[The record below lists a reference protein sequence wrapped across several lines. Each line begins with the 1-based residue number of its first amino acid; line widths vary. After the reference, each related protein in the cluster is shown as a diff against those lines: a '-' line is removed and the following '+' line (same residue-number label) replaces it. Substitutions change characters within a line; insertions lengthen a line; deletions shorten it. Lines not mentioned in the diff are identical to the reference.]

1 MTTEEALLKLTDST
15 AGAIAEV
22 LRMFCADGVE
32 RVEPTIIPHG
42 VPPLQE
48 IPVPA
53 VAASVSYINGVT
65 GGNIFVM
72 TRVGVQRLAAAMMGM
87 DASTVEE
94 NDELSELELS
104 AAGEAMNQMMAAAAA
119 ATSTVLGQ
127 DVEIGPP
134 ETQFFATAEEAAEVY
149 EATPHMTTVGF
160 TLLGEPCRLVQLVP
174 NAFVVRMTRA
184 LDALE
189 AETAGS
195 AGAGRDGRAGVHRDS
210 IRRVPVRVWA
220 ELGRTRMP
228 VGQAVG
234 LPPGAVVDL
243 TSAPDDPVRLFMN
256 GRCFA
261 TGRLLLVENEWAVR
275 VEEVLAGPQ
284 IATDEDKGG
293 TN

>member
-1 MTTEEALLKLTDST
+1 MTTNEALLKLTDST
-15 AGAIAEV
+15 ADAIVDV
-22 LRMFCADGVE
+22 LRMFCSEGVE
-32 RVEPTIIPHG
+32 RANATVVPRG
-42 VPPLQE
+42 VAPLKQ

-53 VAASVSYINGVT
+53 VAASVSYVDGVT

-72 TRVGVQRLAAAMMGM
+72 TRAGVQRLAAAMMGM
-87 DASTVEE
+87 DPAAVEE

-119 ATSTVLGQ
+119 ATSVVLGEE
-127 DVEIGPP
+127 VEIGPP
-134 ETQFFATAEEAAEVY
+134 ETRFFTTPEEAEEVY
-149 EATPHMTTVGF
+149 ETTPHTTTVGF

-174 NAFVVRMTRA
+174 NAFIVRMTRA
-184 LDALE
+184 LAELE
-189 AETAGS
+189 AETIGS
-195 AGAGRDGRAGVHRDS
+195 AGASGGSGGVHSES

-228 VGQAVG
+228 IGQAVG

-243 TSAPDDPVRLFMN
+243 TSAPDDPVRLFVN

-275 VEEVLAGPQ
+275 VDEVLGGSHS
-284 IATDEDKGG
+284 ATDDDQGG

>member
-1 MTTEEALLKLTDST
+1 MTTEEALIKLTDST
-15 AGAIAEV
+15 ADAIVEV

-32 RVEPTIIPHG
+32 RANATVIPRG
-42 VPPLQE
+42 TPPLKQ

-72 TRVGVQRLAAAMMGM
+72 TRTGVQRLAAAMMGV
-87 DASTVEE
+87 DPATVEQS
-94 NDELSELELS
+94 DELSELELS

-119 ATSTVLGQ
+119 ATSSVLGE

-134 ETQFFATAEEAAEVY
+134 ETQFFTTPDEAADVY
-149 EATPHMTTVGF
+149 EPTPHMVTVGL
-160 TLLGEPCRLVQLVP
+160 TLLGEPCRLVQMVP
-174 NAFVVRMTRA
+174 NAFIVRMTRA
-184 LDALE
+184 LAELE

-195 AGAGRDGRAGVHRDS
+195 GGAVGTGGSGVPSES
-210 IRRVPVRVWA
+210 IMRVPVRVWA

-228 VGQAVG
+228 IGQAVG

-243 TSAPDDPVRLFMN
+243 QAAPEDPVRLFVN
-256 GRCFA
+256 GRCFG

-275 VEEVLAGPQ
+275 VDEVLAGPEL
-284 IATDEDKGG
+284 ATHDDQGG